1 MLHKTCNLC
10 PFGFKIQIRLMKMVV
25 YIIAW
30 SKLNHETHFS
40 PERQVCDEKD
50 LKLKK
55 LSIYN
60 VKVIISCSSISDL
73 LRIKA
78 LFF

>member
-1 MLHKTCNLC
+1 
-10 PFGFKIQIRLMKMVV
+10 MVV

-78 LFF
+78 LFFLKFLLCSVFFFLLPVFLL